1 VRDVHDRHSQLV
13 VVHKGERVM
22 AMIPVEFY
30 DRWFAEREKAFQ
42 YFDEA
47 RARHIEYSDAEV
59 EADVERAIRE
69 VREKDAESPPTHK
82 ITMSLLLPSKR
93 RARSLCLA
101 TATYW
106 IWVTTGAN
114 VFSRHGTS

>member
-1 VRDVHDRHSQLV
+1 MVREIDLEQVALNLEAAVKDVRDHHDQLV
-13 VVHKGERVM
+13 VVHHGKRVM

-47 RARHIEYSDAEV
+47 RARSIQYSDAEV

-69 VREKDAESPPTHK
+69 VRDRNVDYLGRSP
-82 ITMSLLLPSKR
+82 
-93 RARSLCLA
+93 LA
-101 TATYW
+101 
-106 IWVTTGAN
+106 G
-114 VFSRHGTS
+114 GG